1 MKQSKRRESR
11 RERAAA
17 ARVDAKSVRQAFV
30 VNMFR
35 EFPDRVFTLKQLV
48 SASGGN
54 SREARYIVRDVIE
67 ALIAEGVVESYG
79 RDKYQLSMTQ
89 LPHYEGVVD
98 MIGSGAAYVRVE
110 ELENEIYVNQR
121 NMRNALDSDRVEVVL
136 QRQAHREGDHPE
148 GAIVAVLER
157 SRKQYVGV
165 AEVSRSAIFVH
176 SDSRK
181 LPMDIFFPR
190 KEYPNVSDGDKVV
203 FRITDWLERDKS
215 PRGVIVDVLGKV
227 GDNDTEM
234 HAILAEYDLPYKFE
248 QEILDAAEAIDGRI
262 TEADYAERRDFRDV
276 TTFTVDPADAKDFDD
291 ALSIRLIEKGVW
303 EIGVHIADVT
313 HYVRPGSVL
322 DCEAQD
328 RGTSVY
334 LVDRTVPMLPE
345 RLSNELCSLRPNEES
360 LCFSAVFKM
369 NEDAEVLEEW
379 FGRTVIYSDRR
390 FTYAEAQ
397 ARIETGVG
405 DYAEEIGVMNRLA
418 QTMRQRRFKNGAVSF
433 ERAEFKFILD
443 EKGKPLGVY
452 TKEQK
457 EANQMIEEFM
467 LLANRRVAEYC
478 SYREERGRKVQRAM
492 VYRVH
497 DEPNEEKLIRFR
509 DFVMRFGYQFRPTK
523 GRAVAKAINK
533 LAHEV
538 KGRPEENAIQSL
550 AVRSMAKALYT
561 TDNVG
566 HYGLA
571 FKYYTHFTSPIRR
584 YPDMMVHRLLA
595 RYLAEGKSADKRT
608 LESQCVNASERE
620 VVASEAERASIKY
633 KMVEFMS
640 DKIGEMFKGHVSGM
654 SEWGIYVELNDTH
667 IEGMAFLRDIEGDYY
682 TYDEARFEVVGR
694 ITGRRIAFGDE
705 VWIRVKGVDM
715 RRRTID
721 FELIVGK
728 ER

>member
-121 NMRNALDSDRVEVVL
+121 NMRNALDGDRVEVVL

-550 AVRSMAKALYT
+550 AVRSMAKAFYT

-694 ITGRRIAFGDE
+694 MTGRRIAFGDE
-705 VWIRVKGVDM
+705 VWIRVQGVDM

>member
-1 MKQSKRRESR
+1 MKKKQTRK
-11 RERAAA
+11 ERAAA
-17 ARVDAKSVRQAFV
+17 ARGDAKRVREAFV

-35 EFPDRVFTLKQLV
+35 EFPERVFSLKQLV

-54 SREARYIVRDVIE
+54 SREARYIVRDVVE
-67 ALIAEGVVESYG
+67 ALIAEGVVVSYG
-79 RDKYQLSMTQ
+79 RDKYQLSIAQ
-89 LPHYEGVVD
+89 LPRYEGVVD
-98 MIGSGAAYVRVE
+98 MMGSGAAYIKVE
-110 ELENEIYVNQR
+110 ELEHDIYVNQR
-121 NMRNALDSDRVEVVL
+121 NMRCALDGDKVEVVL
-136 QRQAHREGDHPE
+136 HHQAHREGDNPE
-148 GAIVAVLER
+148 GAVVAVLER
-157 SRKQYVGV
+157 SRKQYVGT

-176 SDSRK
+176 PDSRK
-181 LPMDIFFPR
+181 LPMDIFFSR
-190 KEYPNVSDGDKVV
+190 KDYPAVSDGDKVV
-203 FRITDWLERDKS
+203 FRINDWRETDKS
-215 PRGVIVDVLGKV
+215 PRGEIIDILGKV
-227 GDNDTEM
+227 GDNDAEM

-248 QEILDAAEAIDGRI
+248 QEILDAAEAIDGCI
-262 TEADYAERRDFRDV
+262 TEADYAERRDFRDI

-291 ALSIRLIEKGVW
+291 ALSIRKIEDGLW
-303 EIGVHIADVT
+303 EVGVHIADVT

-322 DCEAQD
+322 DCEAYE

-405 DYAEEIGVMNRLA
+405 DYAEEIGVMNSLA
-418 QTMRQRRFKNGAVSF
+418 QTMRKRRFKNGAVSF

-443 EKGKPLGVY
+443 DNGKPLGVY
-452 TKEQK
+452 TKEQQ

-478 SYREERGRKVQRAM
+478 AYREERGRKVQRAM

-497 DEPNEEKLIRFR
+497 DEPNEEKLVRFR
-509 DFVMRFGYQFRPTK
+509 DFVMRFGYQFRATK

-533 LAHEV
+533 LVAEV
-538 KGRPEENAIQSL
+538 KGRAEENAIQSL

-561 TDNVG
+561 TDNIG

-595 RYLAEGKSADKRT
+595 RYLADGKSADKQT

-620 VVASEAERASIKY
+620 VIASEAERASIKY
-633 KMVEFMS
+633 KMVEFMQ
-640 DKIGEMFKGHVSGM
+640 DKIGQMFKGHVSGL
-654 SEWGIYVELNDTH
+654 SEWGVYVELDDTH
-667 IEGMAFLRDIEGDYY
+667 IEGVTFLRDIEGDYY
-682 TYDEARFEVVGR
+682 IYDETRFEVVGR
-694 ITGRRIAFGDE
+694 ASGRRIVFGQD
-705 VWIRVKGVDM
+705 VWIKVRSVDM
-715 RRRTID
+715 SRRSLRFD
-721 FELIVGK
+721 LILGK
-728 ER
+728 R